1 MDAGSPLMIGL
12 QDCRGALGLEF
23 VVRELWL
30 SFLLSLLFCNA
41 IINVGEFVNHK
52 NRDHGWV
59 LSSKD

>member
-1 MDAGSPLMIGL
+1 MMGL

-23 VVRELWL
+23 AVRELWL
-30 SFLLSLLFCNA
+30 NFLLSLLFCNA